1 MAQRSYFGKMNSTL
15 GSVVPLAMFYD
26 YGPHANIPII
36 FNRPP
41 EIVITAEV
49 AEVVS
54 EVVQL
59 VFDPVRVGV
68 KSVWH
73 LKANHP
79 HLD

>member
-1 MAQRSYFGKMNSTL
+1 MNMAAFNISIGDQYF
-15 GSVVPLAMFYD
+15 FHD
-26 YGPHANIPII
+26 YGPHAKIPII

-73 LKANHP
+73 LKANPP

>member
-1 MAQRSYFGKMNSTL
+1 MKALDYPEFGFL
-15 GSVVPLAMFYD
+15 YLL
-26 YGPHANIPII
+26 HIPII